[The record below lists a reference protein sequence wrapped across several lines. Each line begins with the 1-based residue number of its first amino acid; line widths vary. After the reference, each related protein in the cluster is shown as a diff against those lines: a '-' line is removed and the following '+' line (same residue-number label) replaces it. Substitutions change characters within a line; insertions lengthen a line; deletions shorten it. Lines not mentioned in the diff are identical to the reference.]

1 MVTVRAARPEDAA
14 PLADLAAATFPLA
27 CPPGLDADDVAAFV
41 AAQLSPKRF
50 ASHIGSPSTSVVVA
64 ESAGALVGYALLHDA
79 EPPADVRALLGP
91 GRVVEV
97 GKFFL
102 AAGEHGHGTA
112 GELMAAMV
120 GRARAAGAEQVWL
133 GVSRENGRANRF
145 YEKQG
150 FALVGTKAFTVG
162 SVTFPEDHVRALPL
176 GADTT
181 SAASAR

>member
-1 MVTVRAARPEDAA
+1 MATVRVARAQDAA
-14 PLADLAAATFPLA
+14 PLAKLAAETFPLA
-27 CPPGLDADDVAAFV
+27 CPPGLGAEDVAAFV
-41 AAQLSPKRF
+41 AAQLGPERF
-50 ASHIGSPSTSVVVA
+50 ATHIGSPSTDVLLVEHSGV
-64 ESAGALVGYALLHDA
+64 LVGYALLHDA

-91 GRVVEV
+91 GPAAEV

-112 GELMAAMV
+112 SDLMATV
-120 GRARAAGAEQVWL
+120 LGRARDAGAEQVWL

-162 SVTFPEDHVRALPL
+162 SVTFPADHVRALTL
-176 GADTT
+176 GAG
-181 SAASAR
+181 ARSTDPG